1 MFITPGNP
9 KPHNYLFQLLLSLVR
24 LKGVP
29 GLLDHILANCAD
41 VVVVLG
47 QPHLGP
53 DLLDAV
59 GRSTAFPR
67 KKFS

>member
-1 MFITPGNP
+1 MFITPEKTEP
-9 KPHNYLFQLLLSLVR
+9 PHYLLELLLSLVR

-47 QPHLGP
+47 QPHLRP

-59 GRSTAFPR
+59 GGRTAFPT